1 MIKPQPPDC
10 EFGDTRVEAL
20 RKSEHVYA
28 GVVFSF
34 VVGFAAPF
42 NAFFPSGIETE
53 FLADVEVY
61 PFRHHQRLWE
71 FSLYYLSRAQKV
83 AQENNVRVDV
93 AHPGRTGRRLRL
105 PEHIAQQWRAV

>member
-1 MIKPQPPDC
+1 MIEPQPSDR
-10 EFGDTRVEAL
+10 EIGDGRVEPL
-20 RKSEHVYA
+20 RKSKHVYA
-28 GVVFSF
+28 VVVFLF
-34 VVGFAAPF
+34 AVGFAAPF

-71 FSLYYLSRAQKV
+71 SSLYYLSCAQKV
-83 AQENNVRVDV
+83 AQENNVRIDV

-105 PEHIAQQWRAV
+105 PEHIAQQWRP